1 MEKLSQGESLA
12 TLALERIRQEIISG
26 QLSPGTVVS
35 ASLLAERFGV
45 SRTPVRDALLQLSQ
59 AGMVRMEKN
68 RGATILATS
77 LEDLLEVFQIRLM
90 LEVPLAGKAAEAR
103 SAAQLA
109 SIEACLAEMKAA
121 QDDPDLLLAL
131 DRDLHLRI
139 AAVAGNDRVVGMLK
153 DLRNLVLTRGVGTT
167 STARTGKELVDDH
180 LGVVE
185 AIRDQDAQK
194 ASAEMRRHVINT
206 AHLLIAQE
214 ANGDANYGSDW
225 VTSRLNWL

>member
-26 QLSPGTVVS
+26 QLTPGTVVS

-77 LEDLLEVFQIRLM
+77 LEDLLEVFQIRVM
-90 LEVPLAGKAAEAR
+90 LEVPLAGKAADAR
-103 SAAQLA
+103 SNTQLAGIEECFSEMRAAQN
-109 SIEACLAEMKAA
+109 
-121 QDDPDLLLAL
+121 DPELLLTL

-185 AIRDQDAQK
+185 AIRDRDSAK
-194 ASAEMRRHVINT
+194 AKAEMRRHVINT

-214 ANGDANYGSDW
+214 ANGHSDYGDDW